1 MGKKIAIIF
10 TICIW
15 IVLSALSCCFV
26 AQKSVH
32 EIQNAYTANY
42 RNDYLYGIEVYGNKY
57 YIFRV
62 NTETNEQQYFTY
74 PIIDENGVVSLMD
87 LVMGKD
93 GQLYVYYS
101 LLRRDTSDTNDI
113 KTIAYCDFEKKTII
127 PKWDLKDIVD
137 DNYFQLRSQKDSQ
150 LVLETYDSTTFTLK
164 QFYLN
169 EDGTASSKATIQLH
183 ETVHSLMSQDD
194 GIWEKTN
201 TGDIIKI
208 EPDGSTKDI
217 FINDGSK
224 ISRQN
229 THYNFQGDELH
240 FYNVDTEQNYKVTE
254 ATDYKEIELCP
265 DHQSATAES
274 FDVSDVYII
283 AEDDDIYVGTLTLDD
298 GRSVPV
304 IYGEKEYVLDQ
315 LTWPIGKSIITA
327 FLAILGTT
335 AVFLLYIYIFSRM
348 LRRKD
353 GAPVLGIAVMVM
365 IPIIILSM
373 TNLFYVMDR
382 QLPDEKEQKI
392 QQLSAVNDIL
402 QEKIDIEQLE
412 KVRMEEENTYAEA
425 SYYSYELREPQ
436 TIKNMETG
444 SDEVVNNA
452 MASHL
457 YHYKDGDLF
466 SLSLSYQQNL
476 SMKYQMP
483 ATNYLSLKEA
493 AETGKTVY
501 TEYTNYLGSYLT
513 VFAPIKNNSGEV
525 IGVLETSVSSLLL
538 EMNILSNSQT
548 IKKLFFGAGTLLFLL
563 ILFVFWINTRDLKTL
578 RQAMTQMAEGDLH
591 ARANIQGNHEVAVIA
606 KRFDHMAAL
615 IENRVAEMESYQN
628 KYEAFV
634 PSKPFYLLRKN
645 GIRGAMSGDGKDF
658 TATVLTINTS
668 DKYDNHTLYHK
679 GFSTYNV
686 YLNKQIPVIHTY
698 GGVVNKIF
706 RYGENVIFTKEVQ
719 QNAVECAIAVLDR
732 LKETQEVFFAGIAEE
747 ELRFGVIGLPKRRVT
762 AMISEHGSLSLF
774 LQQMAGRLGT
784 PILITGRAASR
795 IPHFSTY
802 YRTRVIGYLHM
813 TSSNKLEVIY
823 EILNGDSQER
833 QRMKMDTKS
842 EFEDGIQLFMAK
854 SYAYARRRFIH
865 VLQQDPKDG
874 VAKEY
879 ILLCERLIH
888 SNKEETWL
896 DQF

>member
-15 IVLSALSCCFV
+15 IMLSAFSCCFV

-42 RNDYLYGIEVYGNKY
+42 RNDYLYGIEIYDNKY
-57 YIFRV
+57 YIFCV

-101 LLRRDTSDTNDI
+101 LLRRDTSDANDI
-113 KTIAYCDFEKKTII
+113 KTIAHCDFDKKTII

-137 DNYFQLRSQKDSQ
+137 DNYFQLRSQKDGQ
-150 LVLETYDSTTFTLK
+150 LILETFDSTTSTLK

-169 EDGTASSKATIQLH
+169 EDGTSSSKATIQLH

-194 GIWEKTN
+194 VIWEKTN

-208 EPDGSTKDI
+208 EPDGSTKNI

-229 THYNFQGDELH
+229 THFTFQEDELH
-240 FYNVDTEQNYKVTE
+240 FYNVDTEQNYKVTK
-254 ATDYKEIELCP
+254 ATDYKELELCP
-265 DHQSATAES
+265 GHQSITAES

-283 AEDDDIYVGTLTLDD
+283 AEEDDIYVGTLTLDD

-365 IPIIILSM
+365 IPIIGLSM

-392 QQLSAVNDIL
+392 QQLAAVNDIL
-402 QEKIDIEQLE
+402 QGKIDIEQLE

-425 SYYSYELREPQ
+425 SYYSYELIEPQ
-436 TIKNMETG
+436 TIENLETG
-444 SDEVVNNA
+444 SEEAVNNA

-457 YHYKDGDLF
+457 YHYKDGELF

-476 SMKYQMP
+476 SMEYQMP

-493 AETGKTVY
+493 AEIGKTVY
-501 TEYTNYLGSYLT
+501 TEYSNYLGSYLT
-513 VFAPIKNNSGEV
+513 VFAPIKNNNGEV
-525 IGVLETSVSSLLL
+525 IGVLETSASSLLL

-563 ILFVFWINTRDLKTL
+563 ILLVFWINTRDLKIL
-578 RQAMTQMAEGDLH
+578 RQAMTRMAEGDLH

-645 GIRGAMSGDGKDF
+645 GIRGALSGDGKDF
-658 TATVLTINTS
+658 IASVLTINT
-668 DKYDNHTLYHK
+668 YDEYETDNLYEK
-679 GFSTYNV
+679 GFCAYNA
-686 YLNKQIPVIHTY
+686 YLSKQIPVIHTY

-706 RYGENVIFTKEVQ
+706 RYGENVVFTKEVQ
-719 QNAVECAIAVLDR
+719 QHAVECAIAVLER
-732 LKETQEVFFAGIAEE
+732 LKETEEVFFAGIAEE

-762 AMISEHGSLSLF
+762 TMISEHGSLSLF

-795 IPHFSTY
+795 IPNFSTY

-813 TSSNKLEVIY
+813 TSSNKLEAIY

-833 QRMKMDTKS
+833 QRLKMDTKS
-842 EFEDGIQLFMAK
+842 ELEDGIRLFMSK

-888 SNKEETWL
+888 SDKEEPWL